1 MGGLLRPGHR
11 VKLPPAALIILTLN
25 DPSRRTKSS
34 FLRLLHP
41 RETIE
46 LVFLL
51 GSGVAIVTAA
61 QKLGDNEWLTWLVVL
76 WAALKTAYYFGE
88 SLWHLVQATASDL
101 PYHRFLLLMS
111 YNMAE
116 VTISFAIDFYCLQ
129 QLSPRNFSGIQENLT
144 GVSLMFE
151 CLYFSILNFSFF
163 GYGDIT
169 PATVPAKIVMLLE
182 VVTAFTTVIFLISDF
197 VSMKDSMKR
206 ERL

>member
-1 MGGLLRPGHR
+1 LRAREAFQGLST
-11 VKLPPAALIILTLN
+11 LPALN
-25 DPSRRTKSS
+25 ESPTKTKRH
-34 FLRLLHP
+34 FIHLFHP

-46 LVFLL
+46 LVCLF
-51 GSGVAIVTAA
+51 GSGCAIVAA
-61 QKLGDNEWLTWLVVL
+61 SQRFGDSGWLTWLVVI
-76 WAALKTAYYFGE
+76 WAVLKTAYYFGE

-101 PYHRFLLLMS
+101 AYHRFLLLMS

-116 VTISFAIDFYCLQ
+116 VTISFAIDFYCLH
-129 QLSPRNFSGIQENLT
+129 QLNPANFSGIHESLT
-144 GVSLMFE
+144 GTSLMFE

-169 PATVPAKIVMLLE
+169 PATVPAKVVMLLE

-206 ERL
+206 ERT